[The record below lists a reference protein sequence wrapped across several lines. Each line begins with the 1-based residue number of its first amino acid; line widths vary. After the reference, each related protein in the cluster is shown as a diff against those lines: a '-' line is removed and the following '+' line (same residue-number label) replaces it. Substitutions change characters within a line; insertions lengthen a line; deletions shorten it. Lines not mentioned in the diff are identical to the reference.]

1 MAWSEPARA
10 AAEPTASAKLLVAGG
25 FGVGKTT
32 AVSAVSEIEVLST
45 EAVMTGASIGVDD
58 LGPLPHKA
66 TTTVAMD
73 YGRLTLDDGLRLYLF
88 GTPGQ
93 DRFWMMWDELARG
106 ALGAL
111 VLVDTRRLEKS
122 FAALNYFEERND
134 IPYTVAVNALDGM
147 LTHPLSEVRDALN
160 LAMHIPLTVI
170 DARETDDVLQAL
182 TGLLDHALN
191 TVYV

>member
-1 MAWSEPARA
+1 MAWSEPARSG
-10 AAEPTASAKLLVAGG
+10 AEPSASAKLLVAGG

-32 AVSAVSEIEVLST
+32 AICAVSEIEVLST
-45 EAVMTGASIGVDD
+45 EALMTAASIGFDD
-58 LGPLPHKA
+58 LDAVPRKS

-73 YGRLTLDDGLRLYLF
+73 YGRLTLDDGLRVYLF

-134 IPYTVAVNALDGM
+134 IPFIVAINAFDGVV
-147 LTHPLSEVRDALN
+147 THSLSEVRHALD
-160 LAMHIPLTVI
+160 LAIHIPLAVI
-170 DARETDDVLQAL
+170 DARETDQVLGAMS
-182 TGLLDHALN
+182 GLLDHALKLLH
-191 TVYV
+191 V

>member
-32 AVSAVSEIEVLST
+32 AISAVSEIQVLST
-45 EAVMTGASIGVDD
+45 EAVMTDASIGVDD
-58 LGPLPHKA
+58 LAAVPHKA

-73 YGRLTLDDGLRLYLF
+73 YGRLTLDESLRLYLF

-111 VLVDTRRLEKS
+111 ILVDTRRLAAS
-122 FAALNYFEERND
+122 FAALNYFDERND
-134 IPYTVAVNALDGM
+134 IPYIVAVNAFDGM
-147 LTHPLSEVRDALN
+147 VTHPLGEVRDALD
-160 LAMHIPLTVI
+160 LALHIPLTII
-170 DARETDDVLQAL
+170 DARETDQVHGAL
-182 TGLLDHALN
+182 VSLLDHALN
-191 TVYV
+191 TLYV